1 MVQGRPGRGNKR
13 QQMLRAAREIKR
25 QKREE
30 EEEVDLPE
38 ELLARVGVE
47 DDSELE
53 ESELEYSEDED
64 FEEEEDCEVTDTE
77 EDPVEVDNSA
87 LQTLMA
93 SSRELGFDVRER
105 KLWPANGWRS
115 DGRTMLKVCPTTQ
128 NRPGCNPTMEGGC
141 CARAIMAAQRDF
153 QEQKGKLE
161 EEILAYNHEVIF
173 YPKFHCELN
182 FIERY
187 WCAAKYYARENCS
200 YSLKGLRT
208 VLPLALD
215 SVTTAAINRYYNRC
229 ARVIE
234 AYTEGFN
241 YGTKEFTERVYKGH
255 RQVVDKTKW

>member
-93 SSRELGFDVRER
+93 SSRELGFDAFEDNTIVFNYQRSAEPSARTQYRQVQHARELWKAAVVRGF
-105 KLWPANGWRS
+105 LWPPNETSKSKKASLRKKSWRI
-115 DGRTMLKVCPTTQ
+115 TT
-128 NRPGCNPTMEGGC
+128 
-141 CARAIMAAQRDF
+141 
-153 QEQKGKLE
+153 K
-161 EEILAYNHEVIF
+161 
-173 YPKFHCELN
+173 
-182 FIERY
+182 
-187 WCAAKYYARENCS
+187 
-200 YSLKGLRT
+200 
-208 VLPLALD
+208 
-215 SVTTAAINRYYNRC
+215 
-229 ARVIE
+229 
-234 AYTEGFN
+234 
-241 YGTKEFTERVYKGH
+241 
-255 RQVVDKTKW
+255 